1 MKKILLLFLLST
13 ALILSACGKNTDS
26 KSNGNDS
33 KNSGGINDTAQNTDS
48 SDTTGEDKGTEE
60 GTSSELENLGNV
72 SVEKGASEV
81 ELTIPATYVEGKTQ
95 EELDQICE
103 MEGYKSITLND
114 DGSATYVMTKE
125 QHQSMMTE
133 IVAAINDAM
142 KEMIGSE
149 EYPNITDVKANTVYT
164 EFTVTT
170 NSKELDM
177 GESFTYLMF
186 YMYGGMYNIFNGSG
200 SDDITV
206 TYINAETGE
215 TISAFNSSD
224 LIQ

>member
-1 MKKILLLFLLST
+1 MKKILFMFLLST
-13 ALILSACGKNTDS
+13 ALILSACGKNTN
-26 KSNGNDS
+26 SNSIDNSS
-33 KNSGGINDTAQNTDS
+33 KNSSGINTTAQNTES
-48 SDTTGEDKGTEE
+48 SDKTSEEKDTEE
-60 GTSSELENLGNV
+60 GTTSELENLGNV

-95 EELDQICE
+95 DELDQIRE

-114 DGSATYVMTKE
+114 DGSATYVMSKE
-125 QHQSMMTE
+125 QHQSLMTK
-133 IVAAINDAM
+133 IAAAINDAM

-149 EYPNITDVKANTVYT
+149 EYPNITEVKANDAYT
-164 EFTVTT
+164 EFIVTT
-170 NSKELDM
+170 NSKDLDM

-186 YMYGGMYNIFNGSG
+186 YMFGGMYNIFNGSG

-215 TISAFNSSD
+215 TISTSNSSD